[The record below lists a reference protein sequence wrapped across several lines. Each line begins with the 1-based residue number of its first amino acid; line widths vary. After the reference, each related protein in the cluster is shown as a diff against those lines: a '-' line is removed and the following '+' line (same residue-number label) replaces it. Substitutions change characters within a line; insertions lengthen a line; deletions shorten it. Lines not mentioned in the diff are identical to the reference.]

1 MFQHRIVINP
11 PEVVRA
17 RQGRLV
23 GEHRG
28 WLYATMKTNIRE
40 KMTSLLRLFS
50 MYSEAA
56 EGIMDEKVDPA
67 RGAIDRNIENEW
79 VAAQAQSAVNTV
91 VVVGAT
97 LLVGIIV
104 YAKIDSSTGN
114 PANSDLNNSS
124 QSVTNNVA
132 SSFDLGSIL
141 PIVIIAAAILFFL
154 RGFGGGGGGGVQG
167 GRR

>member
-1 MFQHRIVINP
+1 MREQLSKMLM
-11 PEVVRA
+11 
-17 RQGRLV
+17 LV
-23 GEHRG
+23 
-28 WLYATMKTNIRE
+28 
-40 KMTSLLRLFS
+40 S
-50 MYSEAA
+50 MYFEAA
-56 EGIMDEKVDPA
+56 EAMVEEWVAPLREGIDN
-67 RGAIDRNIENEW
+67 NIENEF
-79 VAAQAQSAVNTV
+79 VASQAQSAVNTV

-104 YAKIDSSTGN
+104 YAKIDSSTGD

-124 QSVTNNVA
+124 NSVTNNVA

-154 RGFGGGGGGGVQG
+154 RGFGGGGGMGG

>member
-11 PEVVRA
+11 SEMVRA

-40 KMTSLLRLFS
+40 KMTSLLTLFS
-50 MYSEAA
+50 MYCEAG
-56 EGIMDEKVDPA
+56 EGIMEEKVAPA
-67 RGAIDRNIENEW
+67 RGAIDRNIENEF
-79 VAAQAQSAVNTV
+79 VAAQAQGAVNTV

-104 YAKIDSSTGN
+104 YAKIDSATGD
-114 PANSDLNNSS
+114 PVNSDLNNSS
-124 QSVTNNVA
+124 QSVTDNVA

-154 RGFGGGGGGGVQG
+154 RGFGGGGGGQM
-167 GRR
+167 RR

>member
-1 MFQHRIVINP
+1 MKQKLKAFL
-11 PEVVRA
+11 A
-17 RQGRLV
+17 LV
-23 GEHRG
+23 QA
-28 WLYATMKTNIRE
+28 YFA
-40 KMTSLLRLFS
+40 
-50 MYSEAA
+50 AA
-56 EGIMDEKVDPA
+56 EAMVEEWVTPLRSGIDS
-67 RGAIDRNIENEW
+67 NIENDW

-154 RGFGGGGGGGVQG
+154 RGFGGGGGQGG